1 MNALEQ
7 MVIPRTARAVRE
19 IAMKLEENGRAATTR
34 MKKVKEMLL
43 ERDGAERRDLPEGR
57 ESAPHR

>member
-1 MNALEQ
+1 M
-7 MVIPRTARAVRE
+7 IPRTARAVRE